1 MKCLLHNS
9 YIMDIEA
16 IALTIVGLFCLG
28 LYRVKAL
35 TPLDGTYLY
44 IFRTIIMNFYVQ
56 QSGKMCEQ

>member
-1 MKCLLHNS
+1 
-9 YIMDIEA
+9 MDIEA